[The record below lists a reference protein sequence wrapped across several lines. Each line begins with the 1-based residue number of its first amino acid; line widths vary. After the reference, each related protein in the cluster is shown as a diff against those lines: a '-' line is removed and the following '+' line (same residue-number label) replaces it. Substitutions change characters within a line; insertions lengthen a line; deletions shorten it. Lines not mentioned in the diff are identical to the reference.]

1 MQYFF
6 QLKQT
11 MHKMHSDPLLY
22 SNPSFDY
29 FVYIRIIISLLSGLP
44 YLITKNTSYLS
55 SYHMYCVNIPSIKQ
69 KISNFFLRKK
79 EVNIT
84 FIICIEITEIY
95 TCNDQYFG

>member
-22 SNPSFDY
+22 SNPFFDY

-44 YLITKNTSYLS
+44 Y
-55 SYHMYCVNIPSIKQ
+55 KQ
-69 KISNFFLRKK
+69 KIQVTCLAITCIVLTYHQLNKKSPIFF
-79 EVNIT
+79 
-84 FIICIEITEIY
+84 
-95 TCNDQYFG
+95 